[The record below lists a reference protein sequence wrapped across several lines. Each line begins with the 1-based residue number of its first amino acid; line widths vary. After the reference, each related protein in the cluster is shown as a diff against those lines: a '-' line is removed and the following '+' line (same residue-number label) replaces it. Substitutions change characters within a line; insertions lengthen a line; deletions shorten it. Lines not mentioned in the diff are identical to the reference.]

1 MKLEYFEPLVPGVR
15 HISQPYCYRCPLG
28 LKYPDCGVACA
39 KELET
44 VIEHEGPELVAAL
57 VVTAISHITPV
68 TVPPPEYWPMI
79 KAICEK
85 YGVLLIDD
93 EVICGFGRTGKM
105 FAMENWGIVPDIMT
119 MAKSFTGGYLPLSAC
134 TCTSEISEKFD
145 EENSAFQHF
154 STFGGLP
161 ACCAAAQTNIEI
173 IEREKLVEKTAAMGE
188 YFSQQAEALYEH
200 PTVGDIRGDWLDLV
214 HRAGQGQGDQ
224 GADRRQGICE
234 HVEGVPRRGV
244 SPRCLGRKNRVLPPL
259 VITRDEIDQCIAI
272 MDKAIGNM
280 EKELLA
286 H

>member
-1 MKLEYFEPLVPGVR
+1 MGKWQYSGLARLTFGSSVVYLEGEREAQPLARPAAYRGP
-15 HISQPYCYRCPLG
+15 SSPAAGGAAPQPYCYRCPLG
-28 LKYPDCGVACA
+28 LEYPDCGVACA

-44 VIEHEGPELVAAL
+44 VIQHEGPELVAAL

-161 ACCAAAQTNIEI
+161 ACCAAAQANIE
-173 IEREKLVEKTAAMGE
+173 
-188 YFSQQAEALYEH
+188 
-200 PTVGDIRGDWLDLV
+200 
-214 HRAGQGQGDQ
+214 
-224 GADRRQGICE
+224 RR
-234 HVEGVPRRGV
+234 
-244 SPRCLGRKNRVLPPL
+244 
-259 VITRDEIDQCIAI
+259 
-272 MDKAIGNM
+272 
-280 EKELLA
+280 
-286 H
+286 